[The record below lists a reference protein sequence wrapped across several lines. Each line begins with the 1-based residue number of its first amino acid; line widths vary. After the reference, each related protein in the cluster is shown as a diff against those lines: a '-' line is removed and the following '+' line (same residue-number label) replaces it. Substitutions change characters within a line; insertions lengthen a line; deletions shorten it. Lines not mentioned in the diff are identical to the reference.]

1 MKHIKVYVD
10 DETRDAV
17 KKAAK
22 KAKMSESTWSR
33 QALLEKLKKEA
44 RHC

>member
-1 MKHIKVYVD
+1 MKHIKIYLD
-10 DETRDAV
+10 DETKEIV

-22 KAKMSESTWSR
+22 KVKMSESTWGR
-33 QALLEKLKKEA
+33 RALLEKLKKEA